1 MSKMILIVDDDELT
15 VSLLRSRLADSGYT
29 VVVAKDGET
38 ALQQVMRERPEVIIM
53 DIMLPDMQ
61 GSDVVLSLQKNS
73 EFAKVQVIFLSG
85 LISHADLEVQQI
97 YVGTKQYPA
106 ISKPVD
112 FRQLLVLLSQGDNN
126 REK

>member
-15 VSLLRSRLADSGYT
+15 VSLLSSRLQDSGYK

-73 EFAKVQVIFLSG
+73 WFAKVQVIFLSG
-85 LISHADLEVQQI
+85 LISHADREIQQI
-97 YVGTKQYPA
+97 YVGKEQYPA

-126 REK
+126 CEK